1 MGKFEI
7 KMKNVSF
14 FFSEIVSYD
23 RMVARGIHH
32 VVVTFI
38 HGCMHDAHAFF
49 HVQYLNSPTPNIVCI
64 IPETTRID

>member
-1 MGKFEI
+1 MNECSSDRMGKFEI

-38 HGCMHDAHAFF
+38 HGCMHASMMLMLSFM
-49 HVQYLNSPTPNIVCI
+49 YNI
-64 IPETTRID
+64 